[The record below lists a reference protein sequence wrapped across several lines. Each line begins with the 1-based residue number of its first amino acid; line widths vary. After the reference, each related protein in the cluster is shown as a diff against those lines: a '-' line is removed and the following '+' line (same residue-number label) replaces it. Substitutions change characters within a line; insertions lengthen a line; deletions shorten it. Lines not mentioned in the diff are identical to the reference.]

1 MTIKIG
7 GSSLEI
13 KRKSRRSSLLEK
25 SIGSILALLIAL
37 AVTAVIIVLS
47 GKSPAVAFESMFK
60 GAFGTVNSIA
70 ETCIKAVPLL
80 LAGLGLTICYRTGLT
95 SIGAEG
101 QIIMGGLM
109 ATVAGV
115 YFGGLPGYLLIP
127 LALLLAMLAG
137 GAWAGIAGYLKAK
150 LGVSEVINTIMLNY
164 IAAFFVAYLVD
175 GPMREPP
182 GYYPQSPLLSES
194 AWLGYLIKGTRMHTG
209 VVIAVVSVF
218 VVYFLLWK
226 SPLGYQMRAVGYNS
240 LAAKTNGINVP
251 RNMVL
256 AMFLSGVFSG
266 LAGGIEIMGL
276 HHRLMNGFS
285 SSYGFDA
292 MAVALLGGL
301 HPAGV
306 TVAALFFAAMRVG
319 ANTMQ
324 RMVQVPVALVNVMQG
339 LVILLILME
348 SIFRNFAIRIIHG
361 KRADQS
367 AAPTVSAK
375 EV

>member
-1 MTIKIG
+1 MTIKV
-7 GSSLEI
+7 GSSELEI
-13 KRKSRRSSLLEK
+13 SRKPKKAVSLLEK
-25 SIGSILALLIAL
+25 SIGSIIALLIAF

-60 GAFGTVNSIA
+60 GAFGTINSIS
-70 ETCIKAVPLL
+70 ETFIKAVPLL

-109 ATVAGV
+109 ATIVGV
-115 YFGGLPGYLLIP
+115 YFGGMPRYLLIP
-127 LALLLAMLAG
+127 VAMLAAMIGG

-164 IAAFFVAYLVD
+164 IALFFVAYLVD

-182 GYYPQSPLLSES
+182 GFYPQSPLLVKG
-194 AWLGYLIKGTRMHTG
+194 AWLSYLIKGTRMHTG
-209 VVIAVVSVF
+209 VLIAAAAVF
-218 VVYFLLWK
+218 IVYFLLWK

-240 LAAKTNGINVP
+240 LAARTNGINVN

-292 MAVALLGGL
+292 MAVALLGRL

-306 TVAALFFAAMRVG
+306 TIAAFFFAVMRVG

-324 RMVQVPVALVNVMQG
+324 RVVQVPVALVNVIQG
-339 LVILLILME
+339 LVIVLILME
-348 SIFRNFAIRIIHG
+348 SIFRNFTVRLIRG
-361 KRADQS
+361 KRENK
-367 AAPTVSAK
+367 AAPVATK
-375 EV
+375 EA

>member
-1 MTIKIG
+1 MTIKV
-7 GSSLEI
+7 GSSELEI
-13 KRKSRRSSLLEK
+13 SRKPSKAVSLLEK
-25 SIGSILALLIAL
+25 SIGSIIALLIAF

-47 GKSPAVAFESMFK
+47 GKSPAIAFESMFK
-60 GAFGTVNSIA
+60 GAFGTINSIS
-70 ETCIKAVPLL
+70 ETFIKAVPLL

-109 ATVAGV
+109 ATIVGV
-115 YFGGLPGYLLIP
+115 YFGGMPRYLLIP
-127 LALLLAMLAG
+127 VAMIAAMIAG

-164 IAAFFVAYLVD
+164 IALFFVAYLVD

-182 GYYPQSPLLSES
+182 GFYPQSPLLVKG
-194 AWLGYLIKGTRMHTG
+194 AWLSYLIKGTRMHTG
-209 VVIAVVSVF
+209 VLIAAAAVF
-218 VVYFLLWK
+218 IVYFLLWK

-240 LAAKTNGINVP
+240 LAARTNGINVN

-292 MAVALLGGL
+292 MAVALLGRL

-306 TVAALFFAAMRVG
+306 TIAAFFFAVMRVG

-324 RMVQVPVALVNVMQG
+324 RVVQVPVALVNVIQG
-339 LVILLILME
+339 LVIVLILME
-348 SIFRNFAIRIIHG
+348 SIFRNFTVRLIHG
-361 KRADQS
+361 KRENK
-367 AAPTVSAK
+367 AATVAAK
-375 EV
+375 EA

>member
-1 MTIKIG
+1 MTIKV
-7 GSSLEI
+7 GSSELEI
-13 KRKSRRSSLLEK
+13 SRKPSKAVSLLEK
-25 SIGSILALLIAL
+25 SIGSIIALLIAF

-47 GKSPAVAFESMFK
+47 GKSPAIAFESMFK
-60 GAFGTVNSIA
+60 GAFGTINSIS
-70 ETCIKAVPLL
+70 ETFIKAVPLL

-109 ATVAGV
+109 ATIVGV
-115 YFGGLPGYLLIP
+115 YFGGMPRYLLIP
-127 LALLLAMLAG
+127 VAMLAAMIAG

-164 IAAFFVAYLVD
+164 IALFFVAYLVD

-182 GYYPQSPLLSES
+182 GFYPQSPLLVKG
-194 AWLGYLIKGTRMHTG
+194 AWLSYLIKGTRMHTG
-209 VVIAVVSVF
+209 VLIAAAAVF
-218 VVYFLLWK
+218 IVYFLLWK

-240 LAAKTNGINVP
+240 LAARTNGINVN

-292 MAVALLGGL
+292 MAVALLGRL

-306 TVAALFFAAMRVG
+306 TIAAFFFAVMRVG

-324 RMVQVPVALVNVMQG
+324 RVVQVPVALVNVIQG
-339 LVILLILME
+339 LVIVLILME
-348 SIFRNFAIRIIHG
+348 SIFRNFTIRLIHG
-361 KRADQS
+361 KRENK
-367 AAPTVSAK
+367 AAPVAAK
-375 EV
+375 EA

>member
-1 MTIKIG
+1 MTIKV
-7 GSSLEI
+7 GSSELEI
-13 KRKSRRSSLLEK
+13 SRKPSKAVSLLER
-25 SIGSILALLIAL
+25 SIGSIIALLIAF
-37 AVTAVIIVLS
+37 AVTAVIILLT

-60 GAFGTVNSIA
+60 GAFGTVNNIS
-70 ETCIKAVPLL
+70 ETFIKTVPLL

-109 ATVAGV
+109 ATIVGV
-115 YFGGLPGYLLIP
+115 YFGGMPRYLLIP
-127 LALLLAMLAG
+127 VAMIAAMIAG

-164 IAAFFVAYLVD
+164 IALFFVAYLVD
-175 GPMREPP
+175 GPLREPP
-182 GYYPQSPLLSES
+182 GFYPQSPLLVKG
-194 AWLGYLIKGTRMHTG
+194 AWLSYLIKGTRMHTG
-209 VVIAVVSVF
+209 VLIAAAAVI

-240 LAAKTNGINVP
+240 IAARTNGINVN

-292 MAVALLGGL
+292 MAVALLGRL

-306 TVAALFFAAMRVG
+306 TIAAFFFAVMRVG

-324 RMVQVPVALVNVMQG
+324 RVVQVPVALVNVIQG
-339 LVILLILME
+339 LVIVLILME
-348 SIFRNFAIRIIHG
+348 SIFRNFTVRLIHG
-361 KRADQS
+361 KRENKATPV
-367 AAPTVSAK
+367 AAK
-375 EV
+375 EA